1 MMILLTREMEELSNC
16 FLFFLDQWKS
26 LLSQIVER
34 LLFLQVMMVWKV
46 LREAVVLDHD
56 CCSFLSPETVL
67 LLSLKTVSDII
78 TLTQHQDDDD
88 DTLTLVNSVHNY
100 EQAKTLSFTR
110 AIYKS

>member
-1 MMILLTREMEELSNC
+1 MLRNFEILSKRLGLKVSLT
-16 FLFFLDQWKS
+16 

-34 LLFLQVMMVWKV
+34 LLFLLQVRMVWKV
-46 LREAVVLDHD
+46 LTEAVVLDHD

-88 DTLTLVNSVHNY
+88 DPLTLVNYV
-100 EQAKTLSFTR
+100 
-110 AIYKS
+110 

>member
-1 MMILLTREMEELSNC
+1 MLRNFEILSKRLGLKVSLT
-16 FLFFLDQWKS
+16 

-34 LLFLQVMMVWKV
+34 LLFLRVMMVWKV

-88 DTLTLVNSVHNY
+88 DDPLTLVNYVCT
-100 EQAKTLSFTR
+100 QL
-110 AIYKS
+110 